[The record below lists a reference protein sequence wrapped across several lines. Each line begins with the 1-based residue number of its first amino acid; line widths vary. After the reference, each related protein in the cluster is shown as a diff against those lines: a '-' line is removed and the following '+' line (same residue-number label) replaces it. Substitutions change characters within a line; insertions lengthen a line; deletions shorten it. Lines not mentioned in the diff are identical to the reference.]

1 MNWST
6 LLSHERHRPTPT
18 QRQIE
23 ERRTEIVRDYGRAVF
38 STPVRRLQDKAQV
51 FPLEPIDAVRTRLT
65 HSLEV
70 SSIARDLA
78 HAVAERLLNQDII
91 NFQQAYE
98 IETIAATV
106 GLIHDIGNPPFGHAG
121 EQAMQDWFAD
131 HPDVFKSFPTEQ
143 RERLENDLRNF
154 EGNAQTIR
162 LLAKLQILSDLSGL
176 NLTYATLSAACK
188 YTANSLQIGAPNG
201 HHDRSKLGYFASE
214 DDLIAKIREKTGTG
228 AARNPITFLVE
239 ASDDIVYSTVDIEDG
254 VKKGVLSWGE
264 RLVDTEG
271 RTLVNERSVQAGQIR
286 AILDANAAKI
296 GEQVLADTADFAE
309 KRIDGCELKLT
320 GRSRDEAIVQYF
332 RTRVIAKAVA
342 AVVEVFFEKYEEIMA
357 GEYHGELLDDAKP
370 VAGLYKVLKEELGR
384 KHVYPAKGNLRLELL
399 GRNVIHQLMDL
410 FYTAD
415 PAAKPRK
422 FPGKAFHLLS
432 QNYRTVFF
440 NPPIGSGDPLP
451 LEYRR
456 LQLITDYLCGMTDSF
471 ATNLHRELFHG

>member
-1 MNWST
+1 MDWPT
-6 LLSHERHRPTPT
+6 LLCQERPRPTPT

-23 ERRTEIVRDYGRAVF
+23 EKRTEIVRDYGRAVF

-78 HAVAERLLNQDII
+78 HAVAERLLNQNII

-121 EQAMQDWFAD
+121 EQAMQDWFSG
-131 HPDVFKSFPTEQ
+131 HSEVFESFPSEQ
-143 RERLENDLRNF
+143 RERLESDLRNF

-162 LLAKLQILSDLSGL
+162 LLAKLQILSDRSGL

-188 YTANSLQIGAPNG
+188 YTANSLQIGKPKG

-214 DDLIAKIREKTGTG
+214 DDLIANIRERTGTSE
-228 AARNPITFLVE
+228 ARNPITFLVE

-254 VKKGVLSWGE
+254 VKKGVISWGE
-264 RLVDTEG
+264 RMVDQEG
-271 RTLVNERSVQAGQIR
+271 RRIASDRSVQAGQIR
-286 AILDANAAKI
+286 AILDSNVAEI
-296 GEQVLADTADFAE
+296 GELTLADTADNAE
-309 KRIDGCELKLT
+309 KRIDECELKLT
-320 GRSRDEAIVQYF
+320 GRSRDEAVVQYF
-332 RTRVIAKAVA
+332 RTRVIGKAVA
-342 AVVEVFFEKYEEIMA
+342 AVVDVFFDKYEAIMA

-370 VAGLYKVLKEELGR
+370 VAGLYRVLKEELGR

-410 FYTAD
+410 FFTAD
-415 PAAKPRK
+415 PTAKTRK

-432 QNYRTVFF
+432 QNYRTVFDK
-440 NPPIGSGDPLP
+440 PIGSEAQLP